1 MFICWFLIIVF
12 VINVA
17 IRLILFIWK
26 QYKLYQILKNI
37 PGPDIYFPF
46 IGPGLKLF
54 RHILNENPT
63 EKISQEFIH
72 LMNNFSE
79 KYDSNK
85 FGLFRI
91 WLGPLVPIVVITDA
105 SIAQKLL
112 NSNNHLDKATFY
124 SLFRFAIRDGVF
136 TRYASFEVNLLIKLN
151 FSFD

>member
-1 MFICWFLIIVF
+1 MVICLYFLASVII
-12 VINVA
+12 INA
-17 IRLILFIWK
+17 IIRLIIFIWN
-26 QYKLYQILKNI
+26 QYKLFRIVKNI

-54 RHILNENPT
+54 SDILKKKPAEQ
-63 EKISQEFIH
+63 ISKEFIY
-72 LMNNFSE
+72 LMNQYSD
-79 KYDSNK
+79 KYDLNK

-91 WLGPLVPIVVITDA
+91 WLGPFVPIVVITNA

-136 TRYASFEVNLLIKLN
+136 TRYFCFLH
-151 FSFD
+151 